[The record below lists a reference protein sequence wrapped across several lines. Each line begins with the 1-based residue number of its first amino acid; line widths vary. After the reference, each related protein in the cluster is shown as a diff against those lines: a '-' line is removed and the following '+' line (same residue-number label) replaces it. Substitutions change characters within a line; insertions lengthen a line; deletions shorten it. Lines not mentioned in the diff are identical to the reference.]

1 MIVVADLHQL
11 MKRDKDLYVVDGTKV
26 VERAGMKV
34 EQSYVDTV
42 NGASTVN
49 GKLFI
54 VDKEATEAWR
64 KENAANVEAKKLK
77 AEKAKLGLTETAEAL
92 IEKSKTGEKPKK
104 TRRTK
109 AQIEADNKA
118 EE

>member
-11 MKRDKDLYVVDGTKV
+11 KNRVNEVYQVDGTKEL
-26 VERAGMKV
+26 ERKGMKV
-34 EQSYVDTV
+34 EQAYVDQT
-42 NGASTVN
+42 NGNSKVS

-54 VDKEATEAWR
+54 VDKEATAKWKKDSEAHSEEL
-64 KENAANVEAKKLK
+64 KVK

-92 IEKSKTGEKPKK
+92 IEKSKPKK

-109 AQIEADNKA
+109 AQIEEDNKA